1 LIGTVAFL
9 KAKIQVKNVQKK
21 FLRKDKRFL
30 KVLDNISLNVNKGEF
45 AVLLGPS
52 GCGKST
58 LLRIV
63 AGLDKPDSGEVLV
76 DGKSVLGPD
85 RSRGMV
91 FQSYTSFPWLTV
103 FENIAYGLKLIQQK
117 NPDQN
122 QIVKKYIQLVGLE
135 GFEKHYPSQLS
146 GGMKQRVA
154 LARTLAVDP
163 DILLLDEPFGAL
175 DSQTRLLMH
184 ELLLDIWEKDH
195 KTVLFV
201 THDIDEAIFLA
212 DDIYICSA
220 RPAKIKKE
228 IKIHFNRPRAYDL
241 RTTPEF
247 NEIKRDVHNLL
258 REETKKVF
266 IENGI

>member
-1 LIGTVAFL
+1 MNV
-9 KAKIQVKNVQKK
+9 KIQINNVQKK
-21 FLRKDKRFL
+21 FLRDNKRFL
-30 KVLDNISLNVNKGEF
+30 KVLDNISLNVTKGEF

-63 AGLDKPDSGEVLV
+63 AGLDKADSGGVLV
-76 DGKSVLGPD
+76 DGRSVSGPD

-103 FENIAYGLKLIQQK
+103 FENIAYGLKLTQK
-117 NPDQN
+117 TGTEQN
-122 QIVKKYIQLVGLE
+122 HIVNKYIQLVGLE

-201 THDIDEAIFLA
+201 THDIDEAVFLA
-212 DDIYICSA
+212 DDIYICTN

-228 IKIHFNRPRAYDL
+228 IKINFKRPRDYNL

-266 IENGI
+266 MKNEL